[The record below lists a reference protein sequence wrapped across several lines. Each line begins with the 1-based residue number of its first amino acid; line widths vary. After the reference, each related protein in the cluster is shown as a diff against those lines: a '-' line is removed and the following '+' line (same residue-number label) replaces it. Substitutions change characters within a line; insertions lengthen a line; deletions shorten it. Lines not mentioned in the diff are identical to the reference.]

1 MLVAA
6 IDAGNSRFKYAVA
19 DEAGNPKI
27 ITNRYGESF
36 TPSAVY
42 FDEDGSTVVGTEA
55 LNAGFADPTRLVVNW
70 KRSMGTGEALYTT
83 PDETVYT
90 AKDILAIL
98 LKDAKENIEAKTGD
112 VINDAVITVPAN
124 YNTSQKQQTIN
135 AAAEVGI
142 KAILLPHEPTA
153 AALGNELY
161 KRKDAV
167 CLVYDLGGGTF
178 DASVVRSKGN
188 VFEIIATGGEPTI
201 GGRDFNDRV
210 CEKLLE
216 AFEEQHNFTPDRQ
229 EHLVFYHE
237 MNQRVEQLKISLS
250 AQSQSKIILACEGK
264 QLQMMVTRQQF
275 NDWVKDLVE
284 ATLQRVEL
292 TLKGAEVTFEDI
304 DEVYAVGGGSMMQ
317 IIIDSIETLSG
328 KKVSKRCEPHSAAA
342 LGAVLAGRIEY
353 QRRGEDYPCGSD
365 ILPPPEGLI
374 FHEILSHSIG
384 VKTLSSDGGE
394 VCSEI
399 LVKDTPVPSAHTKL
413 FKLSETNQT
422 AVTIVILEGPDGKP
436 ASECLTLG
444 HFDMVDLP
452 PRPDLIGRIEVTFSL
467 DQNGILTAKARDN
480 ASGKTGELEIDY
492 DLNGKTTGNPQC
504 SAA

>member
-1 MLVAA
+1 MIVAA

-19 DEAGNPKI
+19 DETGNPKI
-27 ITNRYGESF
+27 ISNRYGESF

-42 FDEDGSTVVGTEA
+42 FEEDGSTVVGSEA

-70 KRSMGTGEALYTT
+70 KRSMGTDASLYTA
-83 PDETVYT
+83 PDGKVYR

-112 VINDAVITVPAN
+112 VVNEAVITVPAN
-124 YNTSQKQQTIN
+124 YTDVQKQQTID
-135 AAAEVGI
+135 AAANVGI

-153 AALGNELY
+153 AALGNELHE
-161 KRKDAV
+161 RKDAL

-178 DASVVRSKGN
+178 DASLIRSEGN
-188 VFEIIATGGEPTI
+188 VFTIVNTGGNPNI

-216 AFEEQHNFTPDRQ
+216 AFEQQHGFIPDRL
-229 EHLVFYHE
+229 EHPVFYHE

-250 AQSQSKIILACEGK
+250 AQSQSKIILSCDGK
-264 QLQMMVTRQQF
+264 PFQMTVTRQQF
-275 NDWVKDLVE
+275 NDWVCDLVE
-284 ATLQRVEL
+284 MTIDCVKQTLDDSEL
-292 TLKGAEVTFEDI
+292 TFDDI
-304 DEVYAVGGGSMMQ
+304 DEIYAVGGGSMMQ
-317 IIIDSIETLSG
+317 VVVDALEAVSN
-328 KKVSKRCEPHSAAA
+328 KKISKRCEPHSAAA
-342 LGAVLAGRIEY
+342 LGAVLAGHIEY
-353 QRRGEDYPCGSD
+353 QRTGRAYPRGGD

-374 FHEILSHSIG
+374 IHEILSHSIG
-384 VKTLSSDGGE
+384 VKTLSPDGSE

-399 LVKDTPVPSAHTKL
+399 LAKDTPVPSGHTKL
-413 FKLSETNQT
+413 FKLSEPNQT

-480 ASGKTGELEIDY
+480 ASGKIGELEIDY
-492 DLNGKTTGNPQC
+492 DLNNSTTAPQQ
-504 SAA
+504 SQVA